1 MTNKTAITAQQLRD
15 LGIMLSSKRQE
26 KLLETLQ
33 AELEERIGET
43 VTTLLDDASL
53 EELIKLTNSGDSKA
67 ANEWVASHISDYEQ
81 VMQDEY
87 DILLGEVAENADK
100 LNAIAK

>member
-1 MTNKTAITAQQLRD
+1 MTQKTAITSQQLRD
-15 LGIMLSSKRQE
+15 LGIMLSSERQE

-43 VTTLLDDASL
+43 ITTLLDDASL
-53 EELIKLTNSGDSKA
+53 EELIKLTSNGDSKA
-67 ANEWVASHISDYEQ
+67 VNEWVALHIPDYEQ

-100 LNAIAK
+100 LNTSSK